1 MDKRAWA
8 CCRHSLRML
17 TSSPRLWALLIL
29 CLLCFDR
36 YLAPI
41 TALAT
46 NEGLRI
52 GWAGVS
58 VFLLNDS
65 WVGAMTTLG
74 LLMLLFD
81 VPRTDPAQKYLLLRS
96 GRRAWAWGQLLYIL
110 CATAIYLAALG
121 LILLAWIAPWFDWSL
136 GWSSAIESFVG
147 GADQIYDSM
156 IAYDPWLVRVY
167 SPIGALTLE
176 LVLHYICFVMLGFAM
191 CLANGTL
198 GNRAGF
204 LIAAAPAML
213 DVVISEYFSEAA
225 NYFSPLTLTRLS
237 CLDYGDGMLRPS
249 VGYALIALTLL
260 AVLLGWLCLRIYG
273 RKEIRQ

>member
-41 TALAT
+41 TALAAD
-46 NEGLRI
+46 EGLRI
-52 GWAGVS
+52 GWAGLT

-65 WVGAMTTLG
+65 WVSAMVTLG

-81 VPRTDPAQKYLLLRS
+81 VPRTDAAQNYLLLRS
-96 GRRAWAWGQLLYIL
+96 GRSAWARGQVYYIL
-110 CATAIYLAALG
+110 CATAFYMAALG
-121 LILLAWIAPWFDWSL
+121 LILLAWIAPWIDFSA
-136 GWSSAIESFVG
+136 GWSSVIERFTN

-156 IAYDPWLVRVY
+156 IGYDPWLIRAY

-176 LVLHYICFVMLGFAM
+176 VLLHYICFVMLGFVM
-191 CLANGTL
+191 CLFNATL
-198 GNRAGF
+198 GSRSGF
-204 LIAAAPAML
+204 LIAAAPAMF
-213 DVVISEYFSEAA
+213 DIVAAEYFGEAA
-225 NYFSPLTLTRLS
+225 FYFSPASLARLS
-237 CLDYGDGMLRPS
+237 CLDYGDGMMRPS
-249 VGYALIALTLL
+249 AGYAIIVLVLL
-260 AVLLGWLCLRIYG
+260 AVLFGRLCLRACG
-273 RKEIRQ
+273 RKEMRQ